1 MTLLEAV
8 TRALHI
14 QGNQFREGE
23 CMIDLQAI
31 QTVVDTA
38 LKAELE
44 KARAGRAGHVR
55 GSRSR
60 FLLQEEIT
68 HFVKTIVK
76 DTYSF
81 DIADVPEYAA
91 MFPDFLTVEIESG
104 PLAHTLANSLI
115 THIARNA
122 ATNAQDGVL
131 ATNTPAA
138 PQDILADIEDTLK
151 LASDLGPHNR
161 SNILSRSLRICFEE
175 PSVDAYRAVA
185 MDAAV
190 LADTCRKLVYQL
202 DIGDPPRAIL
212 AGQIYRRLL
221 EAADQ
226 IEFALNV
233 EPDEKFEHS
242 EELTP

>member
-1 MTLLEAV
+1 
-8 TRALHI
+8 
-14 QGNQFREGE
+14 
-23 CMIDLQAI
+23 MIDLKEIQA
-31 QTVVDTA
+31 TVDAA
-38 LKAELE
+38 LKSELE

-60 FLLQEEIT
+60 FLLQDEISL
-68 HFVKTIVK
+68 FVKAAVK
-76 DTYSF
+76 DAYSF

-91 MFPDFLTVEIESG
+91 RFPDFLTMELGSG
-104 PLAHTLANSLI
+104 PLANTLLNALI

-122 ATNAQDGVL
+122 VANAQGGVL
-131 ATNTPAA
+131 ATNMPVT
-138 PQDILADIEDTLK
+138 PQDILTDIEDTLK
-151 LASDLGPHNR
+151 LANDLGPHNR

-175 PSVDAYRAVA
+175 PSVSTYRAVA

-226 IEFALNV
+226 IEFALNI
-233 EPDEKFEHS
+233 EPEEKFERS
-242 EELTP
+242 EALTP